1 MVRSPQLRKQWEL
14 YEEQEYQRAFEE
26 ARALLVRLHGPDRRD
41 AYRLVGLACHQ
52 QKQYSQ
58 ATFWLRKACEG
69 SDDAGDWL
77 NLALAATMQGNH
89 ELGAEA
95 FEQVRICQQVARYG
109 QHPGFYLQL
118 YWYACALYD
127 KAAYERLQSLLDE
140 LADVYRR
147 LHRTDTNFL
156 YARRLPFLSSVLILA
171 MRHFAEQ
178 EKRAEGVAWLHALGE
193 KLDEEGQRQVNQAI
207 LDLMAGDEQPH
218 TGNE

>member
-14 YEEQEYQRAFEE
+14 YDEQEYQRAFEE
-26 ARALLVRLHGPDRRD
+26 ARSLLVRLHGPDRRD

-52 QKQYSQ
+52 QKQYGQ

-89 ELGAEA
+89 ELGAES
-95 FEQVRICQQVARYG
+95 FEQVRICQQVARDG

-118 YWYACALYD
+118 YWYACALYE
-127 KAAYERLQSLLDE
+127 KAAYDRLQSLLDE

-147 LHRTDTNFL
+147 LYGTDTTFL
-156 YARRLPFLSSVLILA
+156 YARRLPFLSSVLVLA
-171 MRHFAEQ
+171 TRHFAEQ
-178 EKRAEGVAWLHALGE
+178 EKDTEGVAWLEALGE
-193 KLDEEGQRQVNQAI
+193 KLDEEGQRQVNEAI
-207 LDLMAGDEQPH
+207 LKLMSGDEQP
-218 TGNE
+218 EERDE